1 MSRTKSRKYA
11 RQPLHRPELG
21 SVLSRVGLSGH
32 DREQRQ
38 QLIVWSVVIGGFL
51 VWAAWPDEE
60 TGAVVYSKSGCA
72 TVPAVSLAECEAAY
86 DLASAEHMRLA
97 PRFDSLTQ
105 CRDQF
110 GECHAD
116 PSGIHWI
123 PPLAGVLVGYR
134 QRDEHDGSA
143 GGGYASG
150 YRYTGTLPLYRERG
164 GDYLNP
170 HGDYVSSG
178 SGKVTGDAGRTT
190 PPARAITVSR
200 SGFGSTSSARSSFGG

>member
-1 MSRTKSRKYA
+1 MSRTKSRKYV

-21 SVLSRVGLSGH
+21 SILSRVGLSEH
-32 DREQRQ
+32 DREQRR

-60 TGAVVYSKSGCA
+60 TGTVVYSKSGCA

-86 DLASAEHMRLA
+86 DLAAAEHARIA
-97 PRFDSLTQ
+97 PRFDSLSQ

-110 GECHAD
+110 GECQSD

-134 QRDEHDGSA
+134 QRDDDVS
-143 GGGYASG
+143 GGGSVGG
-150 YRYTGTLPLYRERG
+150 YRYTGSLPLYRERG

-178 SGKVTGDAGRTT
+178 SGKVTGDAGRTN
-190 PPARAITVSR
+190 PPARALTISR
-200 SGFGSTSSARSSFGG
+200 SGFGSSASARSSFGG